1 MNNYWIELLHF
12 IIRILA
18 AGLCGGIIG
27 YERQRRRK
35 FAGIKTHSIVA
46 LSSALMII
54 LSKYGFYDVLSD
66 YIRLDPSRVAAG
78 IVTAIGFLGSGVI
91 LFGNNNVTGITTAAG
106 IWATVGVGMIIGSGM
121 YFIGCISTILIILIE
136 MFIRERYFPWRYS
149 TEDKNLSIDLLE
161 SEISLQDMTRTIEDN
176 IKSSGGSI
184 IGMQIKRLED
194 KYINISYQFSI
205 HSKYDV
211 AKLIELIESI
221 KEIKRISI

>member
-1 MNNYWIELLHF
+1 MNNYWIEQLHF

>member
-1 MNNYWIELLHF
+1 MNNYWIEQLHF

-211 AKLIELIESI
+211 SKLIELIESI